1 MRLQF
6 LGANRQV
13 TGSRYRLDAG
23 GLTLLIDCGM
33 YQERCCLER
42 NWEDSPV
49 EPGRIDRLLLT
60 HAHLDHC
67 GLIPKLV
74 REGYRNAILATP
86 PSIDLARVVME
97 DAARIQEEDAE
108 HKKRR
113 HKREGR
119 KGPHPLVP
127 LYTAEDAHAA
137 GALFQQVQYGKP
149 MSLSDD
155 VAVTWHDAGHI
166 LGSAMLEITA
176 REGGEPKRIIFSG
189 DVGEWDSP
197 LMRDPTTFPQADY
210 IIMESTYG
218 DQDHADDGDVPEKL
232 ARIVNETVERG
243 GNVVIPT
250 FAIDRAQDL
259 LYYFSRLVS
268 ENRIPHLGVSLDSP
282 MAINATTIYK
292 TYKYLLDEE
301 TKSFLDA
308 GKHPFQFPGLHM
320 ARTRAESQRINSMS
334 GSRIIMAGSGMCTGG
349 RIKYHLRRNIDREDS
364 TILFVGYQA
373 AHTLGRH
380 IVGGAKEVRI
390 HGRTYPVR
398 ARIERMYGLSA
409 HADRSGLMRWL
420 GGFRSPPKKLF
431 LTHGD
436 EDVSESLAA
445 RVAQQLGWKV
455 RVPEYE
461 EAADLSQ

>member
-13 TGSRYRLDAG
+13 TGSRYRLDVG

-49 EPGRIDRLLLT
+49 DPGAIDRLLLT

-74 REGYRNAILATP
+74 REGYGGRILATP
-86 PSIDLARVVME
+86 PTIDLARIVME

-119 KGPHPLVP
+119 TGPHPLVP

-137 GALFQQVQYGKP
+137 GALLQQVQYGKP
-149 MSLSDD
+149 IALSDD
-155 VAVTWHDAGHI
+155 VTVTWHDAGHI
-166 LGSAMLEITA
+166 LGSAMLEISA
-176 REGGEPKRIIFSG
+176 REDGELKRIIFSG

-197 LMRDPTTFPQADY
+197 LMRDPTTFPHADY
-210 IIMESTYG
+210 IVMESTYG
-218 DQDHADDGDVPEKL
+218 DQDHADDGDVPDKL

-243 GNVVIPT
+243 GNLVIPT

-259 LYYFSRLVS
+259 LYYFSRLVG

-301 TKSFLDA
+301 TKSFLEA
-308 GKHPFQFPGLHM
+308 GKHPFQFPGLHL
-320 ARTRAESQRINSMS
+320 ARTREESQRINSMS

-349 RIKYHLRRNIDREDS
+349 RIKYHLRRNIDREES

-373 AHTLGRH
+373 GHTLGRH
-380 IVGGAKEVRI
+380 IVDGAKEVHI
-390 HGRTYPVR
+390 HGRMYPVR

-436 EDVSESLAA
+436 EDVSESLASH
-445 RVAQQLGWKV
+445 VSGQLNWDV
-455 RVPEYE
+455 LVPEYE
-461 EAADLSQ
+461 QIIELH